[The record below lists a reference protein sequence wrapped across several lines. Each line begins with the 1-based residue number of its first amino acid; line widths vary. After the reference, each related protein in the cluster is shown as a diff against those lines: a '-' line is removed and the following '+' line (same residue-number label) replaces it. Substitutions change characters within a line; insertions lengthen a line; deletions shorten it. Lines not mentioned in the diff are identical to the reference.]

1 MSTISCFSAPDT
13 VVFLLIRSTISDTS
27 AQLKAVAIRNS
38 IEMNDVR
45 SVSAYLRP
53 FWDERIG
60 MLSYPNYLCNKNVL
74 LVTFLISLTIL
85 HSIQPLLP
93 YKIVGFPLQLP
104 PQGTQER

>member
-74 LVTFLISLTIL
+74 LVTFLIISQTIL
-85 HSIQPLLP
+85 HYRVQPFLS
-93 YKIVGFPLQLP
+93 YKVVRFPFQIPLQ
-104 PQGTQER
+104 RF

>member
-60 MLSYPNYLCNKNVL
+60 MLAYPYYLGNKNVL
-74 LVTFLISLTIL
+74 LVTFLISRTIL
-85 HSIQPLLP
+85 H
-93 YKIVGFPLQLP
+93 
-104 PQGTQER
+104 